1 VNLRLNLKYV
11 ALLAAALMLTVVM
24 AFTTYAII
32 QSNIA
37 SAKSA
42 NAAYGNAGRGNDCE
56 TARGNNQICVIEP
69 ANDMD
74 PGRSGGRNGGGG

>member
-1 VNLRLNLKYV
+1 VNLRLNLKYL

-24 AFTTYAII
+24 AFTTYAIV

-56 TARGNNQICVIEP
+56 TPGGKKQTCPTEP
-69 ANDMD
+69 ANDVD
-74 PGRSGGRNGGGG
+74 PGQSGKKNRGGG

>member
-1 VNLRLNLKYV
+1 VNLRLNLKYL

-24 AFTTYAII
+24 AFTTYAIV

-56 TARGNNQICVIEP
+56 TPGGKRQICP
-69 ANDMD
+69 TDKNDVD
-74 PGRSGGRNGGGG
+74 PGQSGKQNRGGG